1 MIYRDF
7 KGKRLSLLGFGT
19 MRLPLN
25 KDGSINE
32 QEFQEMF
39 DLAIENG
46 VNYFDTAYPYHSGMS
61 EVSLGKVMKKHDRSK
76 FYIADK
82 FPGHQIAKSYN
93 PKEIFETQLRKLDTD
108 YIDFY
113 LLHNVYEKSLNVYED
128 PKWGIID
135 YFVEQKKLG
144 RIKHLGFST
153 HGSLDTIKTFLDKY
167 HDVLEF
173 CQIQFNYLDWTL
185 QNAKE
190 KYELITSYNIPIWVM
205 EPVRGGKLANL
216 NEKHHS
222 ILQAFNEG
230 SDASFGFRFIQGM
243 ENVRM
248 ILSGMSNLE
257 QMKDNLNTFKDYK
270 PLSDKQKETLFSI
283 AEDIKQSVPCTACG
297 YCLNGCPMHLNI
309 PRFIS
314 SYNDMKVAKAINSV
328 MWIEALEKELRP
340 NACIKCGACMKVCPQ
355 NIDVPKILEDLQ
367 KSIDSIPSWAEL
379 SKQREEESKKF
390 KK

>member
-1 MIYRDF
+1 MIYRTF
-7 KGKRLSLLGFGT
+7 KDKKLSLLGFGT
-19 MRLPLN
+19 MRLPVN
-25 KDGSINE
+25 EDKSINE
-32 QEFQEMF
+32 KEFQDMF

-46 VNYFDTAYPYHSGMS
+46 VNYFDTAWPYHAGLS

-82 FPGHQIAKSYN
+82 FPGHQIASSYN
-93 PKEIFETQLRKLDTD
+93 PKEIFEKQLEKLGTD

-113 LLHNVYEKSLNVYED
+113 LLHNVYEKSIDVYED

-135 YFVEQKKLG
+135 YFIEQKKLG

-153 HGSLDTIKTFLDKY
+153 HGSLETMKKFLDKY

-173 CQIQFNYLDWTL
+173 CQIQFNFLDWTL

-190 KYELITSYNIPIWVM
+190 KYELISSYNIPVWVM

-216 NEKHHS
+216 SEKHHNM
-222 ILQAFNEG
+222 LQAYNEG
-230 SDASFGFRFIQGM
+230 SDASFALRFVQGM
-243 ENVRM
+243 DNVRM

-257 QMKDNLNTFKDYK
+257 QMKDNLKTFNEYK
-270 PLSDKQKETLFSI
+270 PLSDKQKETLFEI
-283 AEDIKQSVPCTACG
+283 AEDIKQSIPCTGCG
-297 YCLNGCPMHLNI
+297 YCLDGCPKHLNI

-314 SYNDMKVAKAINSV
+314 TLNDINVFKHVNSI
-328 MWIEALEKELRP
+328 MWIEALEDELKP

-355 NIDVPKILEDLQ
+355 NLEIPKLLEELHT
-367 KSIDSIPSWAEL
+367 KIGTMPSWKEI
-379 SKQREEESKKF
+379 SKQREEESKRIK
-390 KK
+390 